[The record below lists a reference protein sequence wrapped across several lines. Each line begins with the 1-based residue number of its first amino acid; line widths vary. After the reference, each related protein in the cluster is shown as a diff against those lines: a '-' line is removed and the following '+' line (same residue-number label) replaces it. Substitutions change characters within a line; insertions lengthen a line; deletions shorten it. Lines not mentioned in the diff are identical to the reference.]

1 MKKAFLKLI
10 AFGLIV
16 SSAASCIKKVNDWPV
31 DPSHARLFTPLTFA
45 LSKANATSVEL
56 SYTQSISTTKYV
68 FEFSKDSLQFKNI
81 VKTVEILADTLT
93 PFAPSTTP
101 TQVLYHTTFDNL
113 DGTTG
118 YSVRMKCVDTTT
130 GLESNYSELYFQT
143 LAEQLFTGS
152 EIGIDHIKVNWTPTD
167 SVTNITVYSDSTS
180 DQLQQITLTNADK
193 QAGSLDI
200 TGLSAGTNY
209 KIIIY
214 KNAVVRGT
222 LVVKTTGLKGAVIIP
237 VNPEDSIPALIA
249 NAIAQGTTNIT
260 LLFKGGQTYNLGTL
274 ILPKG
279 LSNISFTGENSVDGK
294 DGLPATV
301 NISEAR
307 LTDAIFGKMIFEN
320 LILVGGTSN
329 YLINIATDNVQVDE
343 YNFVNCIISNY
354 RSVTRVQNK
363 LVKLGQIN
371 INNSILHN
379 IGGYGIVNIGGPSIT
394 LDSIKLV
401 NNTIINSSTQIMD
414 VRTTVKTIAVNNN
427 TIYNQSVALNQ
438 FILFDQAAHEPITF
452 QGANNIIAG
461 TNNGAQMKAFSL
473 TYAGSFASSYRTN
486 EMTMSQDFPSITI
499 FNGPATAIFAD
510 PENGDFTLKSGSG
523 FGGIGTAGDPRWWQ

>member
-1 MKKAFLKLI
+1 MKKLFLKLI
-10 AFGLIV
+10 AFVLIAT
-16 SSAASCIKKVNDWPV
+16 SATSCIKKVNDWPV

-45 LSKANATSVEL
+45 LSQANATSVEL
-56 SYTQSISTTKYV
+56 SYTQSISATKYV
-68 FEFSKDSLQFKNI
+68 FEFSKDSLQFNHI
-81 VKTVEILADTLT
+81 VKTVEVLADTLT

-101 TQVLYHTTFDNL
+101 TKVLYHTVFDNL

-152 EIGIDHIKVNWTPTD
+152 EASTDHIKVNWTPTD
-167 SVTNITVYSDSTS
+167 SVTNITVYDNSTS
-180 DQLQQITLTNADK
+180 EQLQQITLTAADK
-193 QAGSLDI
+193 QAGTLDI

-209 KIIIY
+209 KIVIY
-214 KNAVVRGT
+214 KNDVVRGT
-222 LVVKTTGLKGAVIIP
+222 LVLKTTGLQGGVIIP
-237 VNPEDSIPALIA
+237 VNPGDDIPSLVAA
-249 NAIAQGTTNIT
+249 AIAQGTPNIT

-274 ILPKG
+274 ILPQG

-329 YLINIATDNVQVDE
+329 YLINIATDNMQVEAYD
-343 YNFVNCIISNY
+343 FTNCIISNF

-363 LVKLGQIN
+363 IVKIGQIN
-371 INNSILHN
+371 ISNSILQN
-379 IGGYGIVNIGGPSIT
+379 IGGYGVVNIGGSSIS

-401 NNTIINSSTQIMD
+401 NNTIVNASTQIMD
-414 VRTTVKTIAVNNN
+414 VRTVVNTIAVNNN
-427 TIYNQSVALNQ
+427 TVYNQAVALNQ
-438 FILFDQAAHEPITF
+438 FIYFDQAAHEPITF
-452 QGANNIIAG
+452 QAANNIISG
-461 TNNGAQMKAFSL
+461 TNNGSKLKAFSL
-473 TYAGSFASSYRTN
+473 TYAGSFAGSYRTN
-486 EMTMSQDFPSITI
+486 EMTMSQDFPDITI
-499 FNGPATAIFAD
+499 FSGPATAIFAD
-510 PENGDFTLKSGSG
+510 PANGDFTLKSGSG

>member
-1 MKKAFLKLI
+1 MKNIFYKLMT
-10 AFGLIV
+10 FTLIV
-16 SSAASCIKKVNDWPV
+16 SLTTGCIKKVNDWPI
-31 DPSHARLFTPLTFA
+31 DKSHDRLFTPLTFA

-56 SYTQSISTTKYV
+56 SYTQSISANKYV
-68 FEFSKDSLQFKNI
+68 FEFSKDSLEFKNI

-101 TQVLYHTTFDNL
+101 TKVLYHTTFDDL

-130 GLESNYSELYFQT
+130 GLESNYSELYFKT

-152 EIGIDHIKVNWTPTD
+152 EVSTDHIRVSWTPTD
-167 SVTNITVYSDSTS
+167 SVTNITVYNNSTS
-180 DQLQQITLTNADK
+180 EQLQDINLTAADK
-193 QAGSLDI
+193 QAGTLDI

-209 KIIIY
+209 KIVIY
-214 KNAVVRGT
+214 KNDVVRGT
-222 LVVKTTGLKGAVIIP
+222 LVLKTTGLQGAIIIP
-237 VNPEDSIPALIA
+237 VNPGDDIPTLISG
-249 NAIAQGTTNIT
+249 AIAQGKPNVT

-274 ILPKG
+274 ILPAG

-294 DGLPATV
+294 DGAPATV

-329 YLINIATDNVQVDE
+329 YLINIATDNVQVEQYD
-343 YNFVNCIISNY
+343 FVNCIISNY

-363 LVKLGQIN
+363 IVNVGQIN
-371 INNSILHN
+371 INNSILQN
-379 IGGYGIVNIGGPSIT
+379 IGGYGVLNIAGSSIT
-394 LDSIKLV
+394 LDSIKLT
-401 NNTIINSSTQIMD
+401 NNTIINSATQIMD
-414 VRTTVKTIAVNNN
+414 VRTVVKTIAVNNN
-427 TIYNQSVALNQ
+427 TVYNQSVSLNQ
-438 FILFDQAAHEPITF
+438 FILFDNATHEPITF
-452 QGANNIIAG
+452 QAANNIISG

-473 TYAGSFASSYRTN
+473 TYTGSFAGSYRTN
-486 EMTMSQDFPSITI
+486 EMTMSQDFPDITI
-499 FNGPATAIFAD
+499 FNGPATDIFTD
-510 PENGDFTLKSGSG
+510 PENGDFTLKAGSG